1 MSALSLNLMRK
12 KIMEIGKTNRLKVTR
27 TDHSGF
33 YLADD
38 EANEV
43 FLPNEYLSK
52 KPEIEEELDVFIY
65 HDKSNKLVA
74 TTFMPKVQ
82 LEEFAYLQ
90 VKEVNKIGAFIDWG
104 LEKDLLVPFAFQHEK
119 MEANEFYI
127 VYVLKD
133 ERTNRLIGTTKI
145 DHYFIDKDIA
155 LEIGD
160 EVDLLLMNKTD
171 LGMKAIVNNRYSG
184 LIFNSDLFKNVRTG
198 DCLKGYVKQV
208 REDGKIDL
216 LLEPL
221 GYRNSIDINTNMVLS
236 ALKNNDGFLNLNDNS
251 DPELIKQ
258 QVGLSKKAF
267 KRSLGHL
274 YKLNRIEMTPT
285 GVRLI

>member
-1 MSALSLNLMRK
+1 
-12 KIMEIGKTNRLKVTR
+12 MEIGKTNRLKVTR
-27 TDHSGF
+27 TDRSGF

-52 KPEIEEELDVFIY
+52 KLEIDAELDVFIY

-145 DHYFIDKDIA
+145 DHYFIDKDVA

-251 DPELIKQ
+251 NPELIKQ

-274 YKLNRIEMTPT
+274 YKLNRIELTPT

>member
-1 MSALSLNLMRK
+1 
-12 KIMEIGKTNRLKVTR
+12 MEIGKTNRLKVTR
-27 TDHSGF
+27 IDHSGF

-52 KPEIEEELDVFIY
+52 KPEIEEELDVFIF

-145 DHYFIDKDIA
+145 DQYFIDKDLA

-221 GYRNSIDINTNMVLS
+221 GYRNSIDVNTNMVLS

-274 YKLNRIEMTPT
+274 YKLNRIELTPT